1 MRHLDVQSGHSSND
15 FVLRCCGSWLAS
27 RYCRFRGRV
36 CGLPE
41 LHAISCYL
49 TCSFANHRLPI
60 FRFTNP
66 VELPLAATVT
76 FLAHTLRFP
85 PDVFIFAFYGGCVSC
100 ALFRGVL
107 WLWLHYRPLWQT
119 GAHDSGQK
127 HGRLAVDGFCP
138 LQAAPGPWLTAFP
151 VSPTLHLPSLQEGQP
166 DPCGA

>member
-1 MRHLDVQSGHSSND
+1 MTLSCGVVGLGWPVGSAASVAEFVAYQNCMRS
-15 FVLRCCGSWLAS
+15 
-27 RYCRFRGRV
+27 
-36 CGLPE
+36 
-41 LHAISCYL
+41 HAISLALLQIIDCPYSASL
-49 TCSFANHRLPI
+49 ILWSCLWQLQLPSWPT
-60 FRFTNP
+60 RFG
-66 VELPLAATVT
+66 
-76 FLAHTLRFP
+76 FP

-151 VSPTLHLPSLQEGQP
+151 ASPTLHFPSLQEGQP